1 MNKTL
6 LFSFSVLI
14 LSQVKMASQPK
25 LSHCQNPDSV
35 ITDHSLMMG
44 TRTEM
49 KMRRTTTNRRR
60 TRMRMNRRKLLTNV
74 CGESCVSCQLRVVLF
89 PSLPI
94 TAPLFHCSPCPS
106 QLTRISGLT
115 GSRPTTAPSNN
126 LPLPPFHLMSSLYTY
141 VTKNNSIC
149 STIKPDSGLKRPLPH
164 IHYLIGRY
172 SFQPDFLP
180 PSGFF
185 YQSKTAIHCL
195 CLH

>member
-1 MNKTL
+1 
-6 LFSFSVLI
+6 
-14 LSQVKMASQPK
+14 MASQPK
-25 LSHCQNPDSV
+25 ISHRQNPDSV

-126 LPLPPFHLMSSLYTY
+126 LPLPPFHLMSSLYTH
-141 VTKNNSIC
+141 VTKNNQTRLWSQTAAAPHSLSYRPIFLSARFP
-149 STIKPDSGLKRPLPH
+149 STLWIL
-164 IHYLIGRY
+164 
-172 SFQPDFLP
+172 
-180 PSGFF
+180 
-185 YQSKTAIHCL
+185 
-195 CLH
+195 

>member
-1 MNKTL
+1 
-6 LFSFSVLI
+6 
-14 LSQVKMASQPK
+14 MASQPK

-35 ITDHSLMMG
+35 ITDHSPMMG
-44 TRTEM
+44 TRREM
-49 KMRRTTTNRRR
+49 KMRRTTMNRRR

-89 PSLPI
+89 PSLAI

-126 LPLPPFHLMSSLYTY
+126 LPLPPFHPMSSLYTH
-141 VTKNNSIC
+141 VTKNNQTCLWSNGRCPTFIILSADIP
-149 STIKPDSGLKRPLPH
+149 STSSR
-164 IHYLIGRY
+164 
-172 SFQPDFLP
+172 
-180 PSGFF
+180 FF

-195 CLH
+195 RLVST

>member
-1 MNKTL
+1 
-6 LFSFSVLI
+6 
-14 LSQVKMASQPK
+14 MASQPK

-49 KMRRTTTNRRR
+49 KMRRTT
-60 TRMRMNRRKLLTNV
+60 MRMNRRKLLTNV

-126 LPLPPFHLMSSLYTY
+126 LPLPPFHLMSSLYTHI
-141 VTKNNSIC
+141 TKNNQTRLWSQTAAAIILSADIPFSQVSFHRLSILL
-149 STIKPDSGLKRPLPH
+149 SIKNYYSLP
-164 IHYLIGRY
+164 
-172 SFQPDFLP
+172 S
-180 PSGFF
+180 PS
-185 YQSKTAIHCL
+185 
-195 CLH
+195 LHLASD